1 MKKRIYPAV
10 LVLWLLSGCG
20 QQAPAGGSDHK
31 TLPNI
36 VYILADDLGY
46 GDVSVYNPA
55 SRIATPNIDRLA
67 AEGIRFMDA
76 HAPSSVCTPSRYG
89 ILTGQYCWRSRLP
102 QGVLRGYGR
111 ALIEKD
117 QPTIGSLLKQYN
129 YTTAAIGKWHL
140 GLNWVIRQGH
150 EQALQLPVNDPD
162 NARILKDIDT
172 GDIDFSKPVED
183 GPREHGFDYS
193 YILPAS
199 LDMPPYGYLRNDTL
213 TAPLS
218 AQTNGSGE
226 ADPTSPGYAIG
237 AFWRAGKMATAFDFG
252 EVLPGFTSRA
262 ADYISE
268 HAHAPSPFF
277 LYFAMP
283 APHTPWLPAKAYS
296 GKSGAGEYG
305 DYVVMVDAMVG
316 RILNAIDS
324 SGLSSNTIV
333 IFTSDNG
340 PYWRPAFVEKY
351 QHHATGIYRGMK
363 ADAWEGGHRIPFIA
377 RWPGKI
383 KAGGVSHVT
392 TTLTNLIATCSE
404 LAGGP
409 KQVSAATDSYSIL
422 PALLGSKD
430 TVDIP
435 QIIVHES
442 SHGMF
447 AIRQG
452 SWKFIDGLGSGGFS
466 APVSEAPVANGPRG
480 QLYDLADDPSESRNL
495 YLDHP
500 GKAQQLKHLLD
511 SIKSSVLKKK

>member
-1 MKKRIYPAV
+1 M
-10 LVLWLLSGCG
+10 VLWLFSGCRQHAASSSG
-20 QQAPAGGSDHK
+20 NSEQ
-31 TLPNI
+31 LPNI

-46 GDVSVYNPA
+46 GDVSVYNPG
-55 SRIATPNIDRLA
+55 SGIATPNIDRLA

-117 QPTIGSLLKQYN
+117 QLTIGGLLKQYD

-140 GLNWVIRQGH
+140 GLNWAIRPGH
-150 EQALQLPVNDPD
+150 ENALRLPENDPD
-162 NARILKDIDT
+162 HARLLKDVDT
-172 GDIDFSKPVED
+172 GDIDFGKPVED

-199 LDMPPYGYLRNDTL
+199 LDMPPYGYLENDTL

-218 AQTNGSGE
+218 AQTGGSGD
-226 ADPTSPGYAIG
+226 ADPHSPGYAVG
-237 AFWRAGKMATAFDFG
+237 AFWRAGKMADAFDFG
-252 EVLPGFTSRA
+252 QVLPGFTRHA
-262 ADYISE
+262 AHYIRQ
-268 HAHAPSPFF
+268 HAHAAKPFF

-283 APHTPWLPAKAYS
+283 APHTPWLPGEAYRGRS
-296 GKSGAGEYG
+296 AAGDYG
-305 DYVVMVDAMVG
+305 DYVEMVDAMVG
-316 RILNAIDS
+316 KVLDAIDS
-324 SGLSSNTIV
+324 SGLSASTLV

-340 PYWRPAFVEKY
+340 PYWRPVLAEKY
-351 QHHATGIYRGMK
+351 HHSATGIYRGMK

-383 KAGGVSHVT
+383 KAGSASYVT

-409 KQVSAATDSYSIL
+409 DQVKQATDSYSIL

-430 TVDIP
+430 TARIP
-435 QIIVHES
+435 QIVVHES
-442 SHGMF
+442 SHGLF
-447 AIRQG
+447 AIRRG
-452 SWKFIDGLGSGGFS
+452 PWKYIDGLGSGGFS
-466 APVSEAPVANGPRG
+466 APVSDTPAANGPRG
-480 QLYDLADDPSESRNL
+480 QLYNLKDDPSEQHNI

-500 GKAQQLKHLLD
+500 GKVQQLKQLLD
-511 SIKSSVLKKK
+511 NMRDPAPNENQ